1 VDKGGRQVVD
11 YIIETKNLCKS
22 YGTVQVLKDISL
34 GIRPGEVLA
43 LAGENGAGKST
54 LIKIISGAET
64 RSSGEIRVSGSPVE
78 IRSPK
83 AAERLGIS
91 TVYQEF
97 NLVPALSVAENIF
110 LGDAPEKNF
119 LGFVDWGTMFA
130 RSTELFSRLGMKSLD
145 PRRSVRELGVA
156 QKQMVEIAKAVH
168 RNARVI
174 IMDEPSATLTGREI
188 QTMFALIADLK
199 ARGVSVVYISHRLEE
214 IFELADRV
222 AVLRDGALIDVRST
236 QEVTRETLIALM
248 VGREVD
254 TTMHRVSSAKEDAVV
269 LSVKDVSAAGF
280 VKDISFDLHGGEI
293 LGIFGLVGSGRTEL
307 ARAIFG
313 ADKCESGEVAISGR
327 AVHIRS
333 PQEAIRLGIVLL
345 PEERRTQGVVQN
357 LTVRENITLAA
368 LDPLSGALGLV
379 DRARERAAVGE
390 YIDRLR
396 VKTSSPEQRIL
407 QLSGGNQQKVVL
419 AKWLLKNAKAFIFDE
434 PTRGIDVGAKREIW
448 SLMDGLA
455 KDGAGILMISS
466 ELPEVL
472 AVADRVLVMHEG
484 RMTGELSRAEATQER
499 IMAYAAGN

>member
-1 VDKGGRQVVD
+1 VDEVQRQIVD

-22 YGTVQVLKDISL
+22 YGAVQVLRDISL

-43 LAGENGAGKST
+43 LVGENGAGKST

-64 RSSGEIRVSGSPVE
+64 RSSGELLVNGAPAE

-83 AAERLGIS
+83 DAERMGVS

-110 LGDAPEKNF
+110 LGDAPEKNS
-119 LGFVDWGTMFA
+119 LGFVDWKMMFA
-130 RSTELFSRLGMKSLD
+130 RSADLFSRLGMKSLD
-145 PRRSVRELGVA
+145 PKKPVRELGVA

-168 RNARVI
+168 RNAKVI
-174 IMDEPSATLTGREI
+174 IMDEPSATLTDKEI
-188 QTMFALIADLK
+188 RTMFELIADLK

-222 AVLRDGALIDVRST
+222 AVLRDGALMDVRPT
-236 QEVTRETLIALM
+236 NEVTPEMLIALM

-254 TTMHRVSSAKEDAVV
+254 TTMHRSSFTRKDAAV
-269 LSVKDVSAAGF
+269 LSVKHVSAAGF
-280 VKDISFDLHGGEI
+280 VKDISFDLYEGEI

-307 ARAIFG
+307 VRAIFG
-313 ADKCESGEVAISGR
+313 ADKRESGEVAISGK
-327 AVHIRS
+327 AVRLTS
-333 PQEAIRLGIVLL
+333 PREAIKLGIVLL

-357 LTVRENITLAA
+357 LTVRENITLAS
-368 LDPLSGALGLV
+368 LDPLSGVLGLV
-379 DRARERAAVGE
+379 DHAQEKAAVGK

-396 VKTSSPEQRIL
+396 IKTSSPEQRIL
-407 QLSGGNQQKVVL
+407 HLSGGNQQKVVL
-419 AKWLLKNAKAFIFDE
+419 AKWLLKNAKVFIFDE

-448 SLMDGLA
+448 LLMDGLA
-455 KDGAGILMISS
+455 RDGAGILMISS

-484 RMTGELSRAEATQER
+484 RLTGELSRGEATQER

>member
-1 VDKGGRQVVD
+1 VE

-22 YGTVQVLKDISL
+22 YGAVQVLKDVSL

-64 RSSGEIRVSGSPVE
+64 RSSGEILIHGSPAE
-78 IRSPK
+78 ICSPK
-83 AAERLGIS
+83 DAERLGIS

-110 LGDAPEKNF
+110 LGDEPVKNS
-119 LGFVDWGTMFA
+119 LGFVDWKMMFA
-130 RSTELFSRLGMKSLD
+130 RSEELFSRLGMKSLD
-145 PRRSVRELGVA
+145 PRRRVRDFGVA

-168 RNARVI
+168 RNARGI
-174 IMDEPSATLTGREI
+174 IMDEPSATLTGVEI
-188 QTMFALIADLK
+188 RTLFALISDLK
-199 ARGVSVVYISHRLEE
+199 ARGVGVMYISHRLDE

-222 AVLRDGALIDVRST
+222 AVLRDGALIDVRPT
-236 QEVTRETLIALM
+236 KEVTREMLIALM

-254 TTMHRVSSAKEDAVV
+254 TSMHRTSSARRDAVV
-269 LSVKDVSAAGF
+269 LSVKEMSAAGF
-280 VKDISFDLHGGEI
+280 VKDISFDLHEGEV

-313 ADKCESGEVAISGR
+313 ADKRDSGEVSISGK
-327 AVHIRS
+327 AVDIKS
-333 PQEAIRLGIVLL
+333 PREAVGLGIVLL
-345 PEERRTQGVVQN
+345 PEERRTQGVVTN

-379 DRARERAAVGE
+379 DRARERAAAGK

-396 VKTSSPEQRIL
+396 VKTSSAEQQIL
-407 QLSGGNQQKVVL
+407 HLSGGNQQKVVL
-419 AKWLLKNAKAFIFDE
+419 AKWLLKSAKVFIFDE

-448 SLMDGLA
+448 ELMDGLA
-455 KDGAGILMISS
+455 KGGAGILMISS

-484 RMTGELSRAEATQER
+484 RMAGELSRAEATQER

>member
-1 VDKGGRQVVD
+1 VEF
-11 YIIETKNLCKS
+11 IIETKNLCKS
-22 YGTVQVLKDISL
+22 YGAVQVLKDVSL

-64 RSSGEIRVSGSPVE
+64 RSSGEVLVNGMPAEV
-78 IRSPK
+78 RSPRD
-83 AAERLGIS
+83 AERLGIS

-110 LGDAPEKNF
+110 LGDEPEKNF
-119 LGFVDWGTMFA
+119 LGFVDWGMMHA
-130 RSTELFSRLGMKSLD
+130 RSAELFSRLGMKSLD
-145 PRRSVRELGVA
+145 PRKSVRELGVA

-174 IMDEPSATLTGREI
+174 IMDEPSATLTGHEI
-188 QTMFALIADLK
+188 GNLFDLIADLK

-214 IFELADRV
+214 IFALADRV
-222 AVLRDGALIDVRST
+222 AVLRDGALIDVRPTKDVS
-236 QEVTRETLIALM
+236 RETLIALM
-248 VGREVD
+248 VGHEVD
-254 TTMHRVSSAKEDAVV
+254 TTMHRSSSARKDAIV
-269 LSVKDVSAAGF
+269 LSVKEISAAGF
-280 VKDISFDLHGGEI
+280 VKGISFNLHEGEI

-313 ADKCESGEVAISGR
+313 ADKLESGEIAISGKV
-327 AVHIRS
+327 VHIRS
-333 PQEAIRLGIVLL
+333 PLEAIRLGIVLL
-345 PEERRTQGVVQN
+345 PEERRTQGVVKN

-368 LDPLSGALGLV
+368 LDQFSGALGLV
-379 DRARERAAVGE
+379 DCAREKAAVE
-390 YIDRLR
+390 KYIDRLQ

-407 QLSGGNQQKVVL
+407 HLSGGNQQKVVL
-419 AKWLLKNAKAFIFDE
+419 GKWLQKNAKVFIFDE

-448 SLMDGLA
+448 NLMDGLA

-499 IMAYAAGN
+499 IMTYAAGA

>member
-1 VDKGGRQVVD
+1 VEH
-11 YIIETKNLCKS
+11 IIETKNLCKS
-22 YGTVQVLKDISL
+22 YGTAQALKDVSL
-34 GIRPGEVLA
+34 GIRSGEVLA

-54 LIKIISGAET
+54 LIKIISGAEA
-64 RSSGEIRVSGSPVE
+64 RSSGEILVNGSPAE
-78 IRSPK
+78 IHSPK
-83 AAERLGIS
+83 DAERLGIS

-97 NLVPALSVAENIF
+97 NLVPALSVGENIF
-110 LGDAPEKNF
+110 LGDEPEKNS
-119 LGFVDWGTMFA
+119 LGFMDWEMMFS
-130 RSTELFSRLGMKSLD
+130 RSAELFSRLGMKMLD
-145 PRRSVRELGVA
+145 PRKSVRELGVA

-168 RNARVI
+168 RNAKVI

-188 QTMFALIADLK
+188 QTMFTLITDLK

-236 QEVTRETLIALM
+236 HEVTRETLIALM

-254 TTMHRVSSAKEDAVV
+254 TTMHRSSSARRDEIV
-269 LSVKDVSAAGF
+269 LSVKGLSAAGF
-280 VKDISFDLHGGEI
+280 VKDISFDLHEGEI

-307 ARAIFG
+307 ARSIFG
-313 ADKCESGEVAISGR
+313 ADNRESGEIAISGKT
-327 AVHIRS
+327 VQIGS
-333 PQEAIRLGIVLL
+333 PREAIGLGIVLL
-345 PEERRTQGVVQN
+345 PEERRTQGVLKN
-357 LTVRENITLAA
+357 LTVRENITLAS

-379 DRARERAAVGE
+379 DRAQEQITVTK

-396 VKTSSPEQRIL
+396 VKTSSPEQLIL
-407 QLSGGNQQKVVL
+407 HLSGGNQQKVVL

-448 SLMDGLA
+448 NLMDGLA

-466 ELPEVL
+466 ELPEIL